1 MDYQTTLNQLYQDI
15 NERHIDA
22 VLEHLHTN
30 VIWPNGWEGG
40 FLKGHDEVREY
51 WLRQWQEIDPKVSP
65 VSFDMRSNG
74 DIAVDVHQEVKDL
87 KGKILSDSRVIHVY
101 TFENGKVRKMMI
113 EQK

>member
-40 FLKGHDEVREY
+40 FLKG
-51 WLRQWQEIDPKVSP
+51 
-65 VSFDMRSNG
+65 
-74 DIAVDVHQEVKDL
+74 
-87 KGKILSDSRVIHVY
+87 
-101 TFENGKVRKMMI
+101 T
-113 EQK
+113 